1 MPVEIQDLVC
11 TVALLAVII
20 VIQAFLAVLQWGVPK
35 ALGNRDDVSPLK
47 GLAARAQRCEDNQV
61 VSLVMFGPLAL
72 ATVLLKQADH
82 YSALGSMIY
91 LYARVAYAACYLIGI
106 PILRTVCWAASIVG
120 IVFVAYSLY
129 V

>member
-20 VIQAFLAVLQWGVPK
+20 VIQALAAMLQWGMPK
-35 ALGNRDDVSPLK
+35 VLGNRGDVPPLT
-47 GLAARAQRCEDNQV
+47 GWAARAQRCEDNQV
-61 VSLVMFGPLAL
+61 VSLAMFAPLAL

-82 YSALGSMIY
+82 FSALGSMIY

-106 PILRTVCWAASIVG
+106 PILRTICWAASIVG
-120 IVFVAYSLY
+120 IVYVGYSLY
-129 V
+129 A

>member
-11 TVALLAVII
+11 TVALLFVII
-20 VIQAFLAVLQWGVPK
+20 AIQALAAVLQWGPMKVF
-35 ALGNRDDVSPLK
+35 GNRDNVPALT
-47 GLAARAQRCEDNQV
+47 GWAARAQRCEDNQV
-61 VSLVMFGPLAL
+61 VSLVMFAPLVL

-82 YSALGSMIY
+82 WSALGAMIY
-91 LYARVAYAACYLIGI
+91 LYARVAYTACYLIGI
-106 PILRTVCWAASIVG
+106 PILRTICWAASIVG